1 MAFTLR
7 CAQCGARYSVKDE
20 HRGMSLRCKACGDK
34 LETDE
39 PENVS
44 AWEED
49 NDDGRHVSGLRPARR
64 PSGRPLATPEDVRG
78 RLMVPAVIQMIL
90 AAISFVLVAAGFFAI
105 VQGGL
110 GPPPGHPQAN
120 DPGFREGF
128 IAGQLAVPT
137 FGLLSAAFV
146 IVGCL
151 CMITVK
157 MRGLAVAAA
166 IVAVIPCLSPLLVL
180 GIPFGI
186 WSLVVLNNPD
196 VREAFESQ

>member
-1 MAFTLR
+1 M
-7 CAQCGARYSVKDE
+7 K
-20 HRGMSLRCKACGDK
+20 LRCKACGDE
-34 LETDE
+34 LESDE
-39 PENVS
+39 PESVS
-44 AWEED
+44 AWEEEE
-49 NDDGRHVSGLRPARR
+49 DDGQHVFGLRPARR
-64 PSGRPLATPEDVRG
+64 PSNRPLATPENVRG

-110 GPPPGHPQAN
+110 GPPQGHPQAN

-146 IVGCL
+146 MVGCL
-151 CMITVK
+151 CMIMVK

-166 IVAVIPCLSPLLVL
+166 IVAMIPCLSPLIVL

-186 WSLVVLNNPD
+186 WSLVVLNNSE
-196 VREAFESQ
+196 VREAFESR